1 MNGKGDKVMV
11 HRFSWQRLQRQ
22 SASPA
27 RFVTLGLLCL
37 LIIPFT
43 CLAEEN
49 SGKSDKAG
57 SLTLPI
63 GGSFTGGNFAG
74 NLNIQRFIHV
84 NGQVKALGT
93 ISGTLNNY
101 AGVPQRSTLQGQ
113 LLLPVTVGPAAT
125 AALEPTEGA
134 NSKVAA
140 MSFPMARPILFLL
153 TVGSPVASFAASP
166 QPQQTCQPVDI
177 SIGAISF
184 NVAGL
189 TVTTTPVSLTL
200 GGQTGGSNALGT
212 LVCNLLTTLT
222 NVANLTNLLNQVLS
236 LIGAL

>member
-11 HRFSWQRLQRQ
+11 HRFSSQRLQRQ
-22 SASPA
+22 SASLA
-27 RFVTLGLLCL
+27 KFVTLGLLCL

-43 CLAEEN
+43 CFAEED

-93 ISGTLNNY
+93 ISGTLSNY

-113 LLLPVTVGPAAT
+113 LLLPVTVVAAT

-166 QPQQTCQPVDI
+166 QPQQACTPVDI

-200 GGQTGGSNALGT
+200 AGQTGGSNALGT

-236 LIGAL
+236 LIGGL